1 MFHVLEEKRFDSA
14 CRRGEYLDYLSYVPK
29 DAAEPLPLL
38 VYIHGAGSRG
48 HSLDQMGVVGPIK
61 LIEEGKPFPAMLAAP
76 QCHED
81 HWFDLFET
89 LAEFIDAMRHDPRV
103 DARRVYVTGGSMG
116 GFTSWQMA
124 CAHPDWFAA
133 AVPVCG
139 GGQEWFAG
147 RLKGMPIWAFHG
159 LLDPV
164 VPVEESV
171 RMARAAQ
178 RAGADVRLTIYPDVH
193 HEAWER
199 AYADDAMW
207 AWLFAQARKPGE

>member
-1 MFHVLEEKRFDSA
+1 MFHVFEEKRFDSA
-14 CRRGEYLDYLSYVPK
+14 RRSGEYLNYLYYAPK
-29 DAAEPLPLL
+29 DAEAPLPLV

-48 HSLDQMGVVGPIK
+48 KSLDQMGVIGPIK
-61 LIEEGKPFPAMLAAP
+61 LIEEGEPFPAMLVAP

-89 LAEFIDAMRHDPRV
+89 LVEFIDAMRHDPRV
-103 DARRVYVTGGSMG
+103 DVKRVYVAGSSMG
-116 GFTSWQMA
+116 GFTTWQMA

-139 GGQEWFAG
+139 GGQEWYAG

-159 LLDPV
+159 LLDET

-178 RAGADVRLTIYPDVH
+178 RGGADVRLTIYPDVH

-199 AYADDAMW
+199 AYADDEMW
-207 AWLFAQARKPGE
+207 AWMFAQKRG

>member
-14 CRRGEYLDYLSYVPK
+14 CRPGEYLNYLYYAPK
-29 DAAEPLPLL
+29 DAEAPMPLV

-48 HSLDQMGVVGPIK
+48 KSLDQMGVIGPIK
-61 LIEEGKPFPAMLAAP
+61 LIEEGKSFPARLVAP

-103 DARRVYVTGGSMG
+103 DVKRVYVAGSSMG
-116 GFTSWQMA
+116 GFTTWQMA

-139 GGQEWFAG
+139 GGQEWYAY
-147 RLKGMPIWAFHG
+147 RLKGMPVWAFHG
-159 LLDPV
+159 LLDET

-171 RMARAAQ
+171 KMARAAQ
-178 RAGADVRLTIYPDVH
+178 KAGADVRLTIYPDVH

-207 AWLFAQARKPGE
+207 AWLFAQTRKPGE

>member
-14 CRRGEYLDYLSYVPK
+14 RRSGEYLNYLYYAPK
-29 DAAEPLPLL
+29 NADAPLPLV

-48 HSLDQMGVVGPIK
+48 DSLSQMGLAGPVK
-61 LIEEGKPFPAMLAAP
+61 EIETGRSLPAMVVAP
-76 QCHED
+76 QCHAD
-81 HWFDLFET
+81 HWFELFET
-89 LAEFIDAMRHDPRV
+89 LSEFIDAMRHDPRV
-103 DARRVYVTGGSMG
+103 DIKRVYVTGGSMG
-116 GFTSWQMA
+116 GFTTWQMA
-124 CAHPDWFAA
+124 CTHPDWFAA

-139 GGQEWFAG
+139 GGQEWYAY
-147 RLKGMPIWAFHG
+147 RLKGMPVWAFHG

-171 RMARAAQ
+171 KMARAAQ
-178 RAGADVRLTIYPDVH
+178 KAGADVRLTIYPDVH

-207 AWLFAQARKPGE
+207 AWMLAQTRKPGE

>member
-14 CRRGEYLDYLSYVPK
+14 RRRGEHLYYLSYVPK

-103 DARRVYVTGGSMG
+103 DVGRVYVTGGSMG
-116 GFTSWQMA
+116 GFTTWQLA
-124 CAHPDWFAA
+124 CMHPEWFAA

-139 GGQEWFAG
+139 GGQEWYAY
-147 RLKGMPIWAFHG
+147 RLQGMPIWAFHG
-159 LLDPV
+159 LLDEI

-171 RMARAAQ
+171 KMARAA
-178 RAGADVRLTIYPDVH
+178 RKNGAKVRLTIYPDVH
-193 HEAWER
+193 HDAWER
-199 AYADDAMW
+199 AYADDEMW
-207 AWLFAQARKPGE
+207 RWLFAQKKN

>member
-1 MFHVLEEKRFDSA
+1 
-14 CRRGEYLDYLSYVPK
+14 
-29 DAAEPLPLL
+29 
-38 VYIHGAGSRG
+38 
-48 HSLDQMGVVGPIK
+48 
-61 LIEEGKPFPAMLAAP
+61 
-76 QCHED
+76 
-81 HWFDLFET
+81 
-89 LAEFIDAMRHDPRV
+89 MRHDPRV
-103 DARRVYVTGGSMG
+103 DVKRVYVAGSSMG
-116 GFTSWQMA
+116 GFTTWQMA

-139 GGQEWFAG
+139 GGQEWYAG

-171 RMARAAQ
+171 KMARAAQ
-178 RAGADVRLTIYPDVH
+178 KAGADVRLTIYPDVH

-207 AWLFAQARKPGE
+207 AWLFAQTRKPGE

>member
-14 CRRGEYLDYLSYVPK
+14 RRRGEYLDYLSYVPK

-103 DARRVYVTGGSMG
+103 DVKRVYVAGSSMG
-116 GFTSWQMA
+116 GFTTWQMA

-171 RMARAAQ
+171 KMARAAQ
-178 RAGADVRLTIYPDVH
+178 KAGADVRLTIYPDVR

-207 AWLFAQARKPGE
+207 AWLFAQTRKPGE

>member
-14 CRRGEYLDYLSYVPK
+14 RRRGEYLDYLSYVPK

-48 HSLDQMGVVGPIK
+48 HSLDQMGVVGPLK
-61 LIEEGKPFPAMLAAP
+61 RIEEGKPFPAMLAAP

-89 LAEFIDAMRHDPRV
+89 LAEFVDAMRHDPRV

-116 GFTSWQMA
+116 GFTTWQMA

-133 AVPVCG
+133 AVPVCV
-139 GGQEWFAG
+139 
-147 RLKGMPIWAFHG
+147 R
-159 LLDPV
+159 PV
-164 VPVEESV
+164 PGSV
-171 RMARAAQ
+171 
-178 RAGADVRLTIYPDVH
+178 
-193 HEAWER
+193 
-199 AYADDAMW
+199 
-207 AWLFAQARKPGE
+207 

>member
-14 CRRGEYLDYLSYVPK
+14 RRPGEYLNYLYYAPK
-29 DAAEPLPLL
+29 DAEAPMPLV

-48 HSLDQMGVVGPIK
+48 KSLDQMGVIGPIK
-61 LIEEGKPFPAMLAAP
+61 LIEEGKSFPARLVAP

-103 DARRVYVTGGSMG
+103 DVKRVYVAGSSMG
-116 GFTSWQMA
+116 GFTAWQMA

-139 GGQEWFAG
+139 GGQEWYAY
-147 RLKGMPIWAFHG
+147 RLKGMPVWAFHG
-159 LLDPV
+159 LLDET

-171 RMARAAQ
+171 KMARAAQ
-178 RAGADVRLTIYPDVH
+178 KAGADVRLTIYPDVH

-207 AWLFAQARKPGE
+207 AWLFAQTRKPGE

>member
-14 CRRGEYLDYLSYVPK
+14 RRSGEYLNYLYYVPK
-29 DAAEPLPLL
+29 DAEAPLPLV

-48 HSLDQMGVVGPIK
+48 KSLSQMGVIGPIK
-61 LIEEGKPFPAMLAAP
+61 LIEEGQPFPAMLVAP

-89 LAEFIDAMRHDPRV
+89 LSEFIDAMRHDPRV
-103 DARRVYVTGGSMG
+103 DVKRVYVAGSSMG
-116 GFTSWQMA
+116 GFTTWQMA

-139 GGQEWFAG
+139 GGQEWYAC

-159 LLDPV
+159 LLDET

-171 RMARAAQ
+171 KMARAAQ
-178 RAGADVRLTIYPDVH
+178 KAGADVRLTIYPDVH

-199 AYADDAMW
+199 AYADDEMW
-207 AWLFAQARKPGE
+207 AWMFAQKRS

>member
-14 CRRGEYLDYLSYVPK
+14 RRPGEYLNYLYYAPK
-29 DAAEPLPLL
+29 DAEAPMPLV

-48 HSLDQMGVVGPIK
+48 KSLDQMGVIGPIK
-61 LIEEGKPFPAMLAAP
+61 LIEEGKSFPARLVAP

-103 DARRVYVTGGSMG
+103 DVKRVYVAGSSMG
-116 GFTSWQMA
+116 GFTAWQMA
-124 CAHPDWFAA
+124 CAHPGWFAA

-139 GGQEWFAG
+139 GGQEWYAY
-147 RLKGMPIWAFHG
+147 RLKGMPVWAFHG
-159 LLDPV
+159 LLDET

-171 RMARAAQ
+171 KMARAAQ
-178 RAGADVRLTIYPDVH
+178 KAGADVRLTIYPDVH

-207 AWLFAQARKPGE
+207 AWLFSQKRG

>member
-1 MFHVLEEKRFDSA
+1 MFRVLEEKRFDSA
-14 CRRGEYLDYLSYVPK
+14 RRPGEYLNYLYYAPK
-29 DAAEPLPLL
+29 DAEAPLPLV

-48 HSLDQMGVVGPIK
+48 HSLSQMGVIGPIK
-61 LIEEGKPFPAMLAAP
+61 LIEEGQPFLAMLVAP

-103 DARRVYVTGGSMG
+103 DVRRVYVAGSSMG
-116 GFTSWQMA
+116 GFTTWQMA

-139 GGQEWFAG
+139 GGQEWYAS
-147 RLKGMPIWAFHG
+147 RLKGMTVWAFHG
-159 LLDPV
+159 LLDET

-171 RMARAAQ
+171 KMARAAQ
-178 RAGADVRLTIYPDVH
+178 RGGADVRLTIYPDVH

-199 AYADDAMW
+199 AYADEEMW
-207 AWLFAQARKPGE
+207 AWMFAQTLK

>member
-14 CRRGEYLDYLSYVPK
+14 RRRGEYLDYLSYVPK

-103 DARRVYVTGGSMG
+103 DVKRVYVAGSSMG
-116 GFTSWQMA
+116 GFTTWQMA

-139 GGQEWFAG
+139 GGQEWYAG

-171 RMARAAQ
+171 KMARAAQ
-178 RAGADVRLTIYPDVH
+178 KAGADVRLTIYPDVR

-207 AWLFAQARKPGE
+207 AWLFAQTRKPGE

>member
-14 CRRGEYLDYLSYVPK
+14 RRPGEYLNYLYYAPK
-29 DAAEPLPLL
+29 DAEAPMPLV

-48 HSLDQMGVVGPIK
+48 KSLDQMGVIGPIK
-61 LIEEGKPFPAMLAAP
+61 LIEEGKSFPARLVAP

-103 DARRVYVTGGSMG
+103 DVKRVYVAGSSMG
-116 GFTSWQMA
+116 GFTAWQMA

-139 GGQEWFAG
+139 GGQEWYAY

-171 RMARAAQ
+171 KMARAAQ
-178 RAGADVRLTIYPDVH
+178 RAGADVRLTIYPDVR

-207 AWLFAQARKPGE
+207 AWLFSQKRG

>member
-14 CRRGEYLDYLSYVPK
+14 RRPGEYLNYLYYAPK
-29 DAAEPLPLL
+29 DAEAPMPLV

-48 HSLDQMGVVGPIK
+48 KSLDQMGVIGPIK
-61 LIEEGKPFPAMLAAP
+61 LIEEGKSFPAMLAAP

-103 DARRVYVTGGSMG
+103 DVKRVYVAGSSMG
-116 GFTSWQMA
+116 GFTTWQMA

-139 GGQEWFAG
+139 GGQEWFAS
-147 RLKGMPIWAFHG
+147 RLKGLPVWAFHG

-171 RMARAAQ
+171 KMARAAQ
-178 RAGADVRLTIYPDVH
+178 KAGADVRLTIYPDVR

-207 AWLFAQARKPGE
+207 AWLFAQTRKPGE

>member
-1 MFHVLEEKRFDSA
+1 
-14 CRRGEYLDYLSYVPK
+14 
-29 DAAEPLPLL
+29 
-38 VYIHGAGSRG
+38 
-48 HSLDQMGVVGPIK
+48 
-61 LIEEGKPFPAMLAAP
+61 
-76 QCHED
+76 
-81 HWFDLFET
+81 
-89 LAEFIDAMRHDPRV
+89 MRHDPRV

-116 GFTSWQMA
+116 GFTTWQLA

-139 GGQEWFAG
+139 GGQEWFAS
-147 RLKGMPIWAFHG
+147 RLKGMPVWAFHG
-159 LLDPV
+159 LLDET

-178 RAGADVRLTIYPDVH
+178 KAGADVRLTIYPDVR

-207 AWLFAQARKPGE
+207 AWLFAQTRKPGE